1 MCRSPRRLASAV
13 GLRPAGFYASRV
25 KRPLDLVLS
34 LIAIVLLTPVMAVV
48 AIAVF
53 LAIGRP
59 ILYFDERAG
68 LGGRAIQI
76 AKFRSM
82 SNRVDSAGNLLP
94 DSDRL
99 GRFGRFLRRTSLDE
113 LPQLFNVLMGDL
125 SLVGPRPLPMRYVA
139 RYSLRQ
145 YSRLLV
151 RPGVTGLAQIRGR
164 NAVDWPE
171 RLELDARYVEAMGG
185 GKALLVDAGILLA
198 TAFQVCIQAI
208 TGKGVSGPGV
218 ATMTEFLP

>member
-1 MCRSPRRLASAV
+1 
-13 GLRPAGFYASRV
+13 
-25 KRPLDLVLS
+25 
-34 LIAIVLLTPVMAVV
+34 
-48 AIAVF
+48 
-53 LAIGRP
+53 
-59 ILYFDERAG
+59 
-68 LGGRAIQI
+68 
-76 AKFRSM
+76 
-82 SNRVDSAGNLLP
+82 
-94 DSDRL
+94 
-99 GRFGRFLRRTSLDE
+99 
-113 LPQLFNVLMGDL
+113 
-125 SLVGPRPLPMRYVA
+125 MRYVA
-139 RYSLRQ
+139 RYSPRQ
-145 YSRLLV
+145 YSRLRV